1 MENLGAGQAILE
13 VEAVTKDYRL
23 GRTVIRALRGVDLTV
38 RRGDFV
44 SIVGPSGCGKT
55 TLLNIIGCIDKP
67 TSGRV
72 FLDGEDVSTFDD
84 DKEADTRLAKIGFIF
99 QSFNLVAVLNIREN
113 VEFPLILAKVPR
125 AERERRVDRLIELT
139 GLEEFAAHKP
149 DELSGGQRQRVAI
162 ARALVNGPS
171 VVIAD
176 EPTAN
181 LDSATST
188 TIMEA
193 MKRLNDEEGVTFIFS
208 THNELIE
215 RYAKRVL
222 TIMDGAITGER
233 RGSGAGFRGEGAGAG
248 NALGAGASAAEAAT

>member
-1 MENLGAGQAILE
+1 MSSETTGAILE
-13 VEAVTKDYRL
+13 VKGVTKDYHL
-23 GRTVIRALRGVDLTV
+23 GKTVIHALRGVDFSV
-38 RRGDFV
+38 SAGDFV

-67 TSGRV
+67 TA
-72 FLDGEDVSTFDD
+72 GEVVIGGVDTSTFDD
-84 DKEADTRLAKIGFIF
+84 DREADTRLSSIGFIF
-99 QSFNLVAVLNIREN
+99 QSFNLVGVLDVREN
-113 VEFPLILAKVPR
+113 IEFPLILAKVPK
-125 AERERRVDRLIELT
+125 AERTRRVDRLVELV
-139 GLEEFAAHKP
+139 GLGEFVKHKP

-162 ARALVNGPS
+162 ARALVNSPS
-171 VVIAD
+171 IVIAD

-193 MKRLNDEEGVTFIFS
+193 MKRLNDEEKVTFIFS

-222 TIMDGAITGER
+222 TIKDGLITGER
-233 RGSGAGFRGEGAGAG
+233 RLNGLGGSAQGER
-248 NALGAGASAAEAAT
+248 S